1 MTESEKLNR
10 LVRWHRQNVFD
21 SNPAKAARHER
32 ALKRLKRTPTARRV
46 YAGQAAHGNWRESE
60 RLLRLWA

>member
-21 SNPAKAARHER
+21 DNPAKAARHER
-32 ALKRLKRTPTARRV
+32 ALKRLKQTPTARLV
-46 YAGQAAHGNWRESE
+46 YAGQAARGKWRESE
-60 RLLRLWA
+60 RLLRLWT